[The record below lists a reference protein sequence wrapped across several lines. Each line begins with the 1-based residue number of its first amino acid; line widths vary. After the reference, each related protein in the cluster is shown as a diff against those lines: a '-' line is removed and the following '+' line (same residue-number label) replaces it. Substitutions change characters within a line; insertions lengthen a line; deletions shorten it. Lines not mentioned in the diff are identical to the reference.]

1 MDEPSKL
8 EQASERFVAI
18 VEPLLALGV
27 PAMEIWAQVDAE
39 LSYEELLLVLMAHGP
54 EEAQAHAARFY
65 GKLLRFRERWTPE
78 EMLATLRARG
88 LDLAT
93 MDPDNDAD
101 LNAIMEALEE
111 GDRYA

>member
-54 EEAQAHAARFY
+54 EEAQARAARFY
-65 GKLLRFRERWTPE
+65 GKLLRFQERWTPE
-78 EMLATLRARG
+78 EIVATLWARG
-88 LDLAT
+88 VDLT
-93 MDPDNDAD
+93 RMDPDSDAD
-101 LNAIMEALEE
+101 LSAIMEALEDAD
-111 GDRYA
+111 GRG